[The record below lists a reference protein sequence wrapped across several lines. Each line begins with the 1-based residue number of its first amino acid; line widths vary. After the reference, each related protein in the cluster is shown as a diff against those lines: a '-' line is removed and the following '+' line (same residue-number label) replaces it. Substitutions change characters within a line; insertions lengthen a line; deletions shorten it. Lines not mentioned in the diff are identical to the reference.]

1 MLERHL
7 HFTHGPAWV
16 HLERRHHPLLGL
28 LVEDEARLGPHREP
42 LSHEA
47 VVHGPEV
54 PDCDGVG
61 DIVGT
66 YTGSGFD
73 IFRVP
78 GPPLTDVSMT
88 MEVTGRDGC
97 TFWGHT
103 GDGRSSLGNIPDDGM
118 PLLGLIRSYELEFDL
133 ADPIG
138 TRRELSTASIIQMS
152 HVCVNSSAID
162 PYGRGGEVCVN
173 TSAVVK
179 QSEKVSV
186 AWVIKPGT

>member
-1 MLERHL
+1 
-7 HFTHGPAWV
+7 
-16 HLERRHHPLLGL
+16 
-28 LVEDEARLGPHREP
+28 
-42 LSHEA
+42 
-47 VVHGPEV
+47 
-54 PDCDGVG
+54 
-61 DIVGT
+61 
-66 YTGSGFD
+66 
-73 IFRVP
+73 
-78 GPPLTDVSMT
+78 MT

-173 TSAVVK
+173 TSAVVDAHFITGGEGTVK
-179 QSEKVSV
+179 WHYVGLADDGNNAAVFDAVFTKNRDDNATAAPTTTPGSDGAAGRSAGLLV
-186 AWVIKPGT
+186 ALAAAAAAL

>member
-1 MLERHL
+1 
-7 HFTHGPAWV
+7 
-16 HLERRHHPLLGL
+16 
-28 LVEDEARLGPHREP
+28 
-42 LSHEA
+42 
-47 VVHGPEV
+47 
-54 PDCDGVG
+54 
-61 DIVGT
+61 
-66 YTGSGFD
+66 
-73 IFRVP
+73 
-78 GPPLTDVSMT
+78 MT

-173 TSAVVK
+173 TSAVVDAHFDAHTTGGEGTVK
-179 QSEKVSV
+179 WHYVGLADDGNNAAVFDAVFTKNRDGNATAAPTTTPGSDGATGRSTGLLV
-186 AWVIKPGT
+186 ALAAAAAAL

>member
-1 MLERHL
+1 
-7 HFTHGPAWV
+7 
-16 HLERRHHPLLGL
+16 
-28 LVEDEARLGPHREP
+28 
-42 LSHEA
+42 
-47 VVHGPEV
+47 
-54 PDCDGVG
+54 
-61 DIVGT
+61 
-66 YTGSGFD
+66 
-73 IFRVP
+73 
-78 GPPLTDVSMT
+78 MT

-173 TSAVVK
+173 TSAVVDAHFTLPHSTGEGTVK
-179 QSEKVSV
+179 WHYVGLADDGENAAVFDAVFTKSRDGNATAAPTTTPGSDGAAGRSAGLLV
-186 AWVIKPGT
+186 ALAAAAAAL